1 MLNIVN
7 TLQKHNKEVPDSF
20 PIQINPFKYTIE
32 GEALD
37 NWQEKNNIS
46 KGKTAEQVFYEF
58 KEKYEIKN
66 DNLED
71 TRKIIALRYEI
82 AKTGYSSTRAVRLAD
97 NLYRK

>member
-37 NWQEKNNIS
+37 NWQEKKQYI
-46 KGKTAEQVFYEF
+46 
-58 KEKYEIKN
+58 
-66 DNLED
+66 
-71 TRKIIALRYEI
+71 
-82 AKTGYSSTRAVRLAD
+82 
-97 NLYRK
+97 

>member
-66 DNLED
+66 DNLEF
-71 TRKIIALRYEI
+71 ILRR
-82 AKTGYSSTRAVRLAD
+82 GRRDRA
-97 NLYRK
+97 